1 MALAVAIEFIEGISA
16 IGQIFGAIA
25 FFIVLLCGGIS
36 FIRGRR
42 GFRHPTDFL

>member
-1 MALAVAIEFIEGISA
+1 MMALIEGIGALAHITSA
-16 IGQIFGAIA
+16 TIFL
-25 FFIVLLCGGIS
+25 IVLLGGGIS